1 MSDDRQL
8 LFETYK
14 LHAELAQRVDES
26 REGLNKIYAGLVSGI
41 VVASVLLQRFAPN
54 SESMWL
60 FPTLGIVISI
70 SWRFSLKSVTDK
82 LLAKHYVLL
91 ELEKKIPFDFLT
103 QQHHKFV
110 EKGYLRRKYSGRIMP
125 TAFFLFCAV
134 WLLILLVQ
142 YISALHN
149 S

>member
-26 REGLNKIYAGLVSGI
+26 REGLNKIYSGMVSGI
-41 VVASVLLQRFAPN
+41 VVASVLLQRFVPD
-54 SESMWL
+54 SETTWL
-60 FPTLGIVISI
+60 FPALGLVISL
-70 SWRFSLKSVTDK
+70 SWMLSLKSVTDK
-82 LLAKHYVLL
+82 LLAKHDVLL
-91 ELEKKIPFDFLT
+91 ELEKKIPFNFFT

-110 EKGYLRRKYSGRIMP
+110 KKGFLRRKDSGKIMP
-125 TAFFLFCAV
+125 TAFLLFCVV

-142 YISALHN
+142 YIPAFHN